1 MTTVVLVGNSKE
13 PFSRLLDAVARIAP
27 DLPQPVVVQ
36 YGNTPFGNPACQC
49 HAFFDRDTLSSLI
62 ESSHVVIC
70 HAGAGC
76 VIDALRAGRIP
87 VVMPRTRA
95 FGEVIDDHQSEFA
108 AVLLEAQKAV
118 VVHDAIDLAGLTDGV
133 LFVLRAGSTP
143 ATVAERAA
151 AEFRS
156 KNLLG
161 IVFNQVKKSDSY
173 GNYEYNYSSEAT

>member
-1 MTTVVLVGNSKE
+1 M
-13 PFSRLLDAVARIAP
+13 RHLLNLLTPIFDWVIIDSPPA
-27 DLPQPVVVQ
+27 LP
-36 YGNTPFGNPACQC
+36 
-49 HAFFDRDTLSSLI
+49 
-62 ESSHVVIC
+62 
-70 HAGAGC
+70 
-76 VIDALRAGRIP
+76 
-87 VVMPRTRA
+87 
-95 FGEVIDDHQSEFA
+95 
-108 AVLLEAQKAV
+108 
-118 VVHDAIDLAGLTDGV
+118 VHDAIDLAGLTDGV